1 MAEAVGLL
9 AVGLLAVGLLAVGL
23 LAVGLLAVG
32 LAAVLLAAVLLA
44 VSLVSVASLVSLPSC
59 VALTSPLSELPRKT
73 LMLELYAASL
83 RCPRSPVPGPQVVL
97 IRPPSIT

>member
-9 AVGLLAVGLLAVGL
+9 VVGLAAVLLAVGL
-23 LAVGLLAVG
+23 

-44 VSLVSVASLVSLPSC
+44 VSLASLVSLPSC